1 MSGGTLFTQ
10 DFLMD
15 GVRAVPA
22 YAAWTDERLAA
33 FRARLAEILAGAGDL
48 DSLNE
53 AQTEQRVIRPLL
65 DLLDFGGLY
74 DVQANL
80 EPTGR
85 ATVPDYLLYRNADDF
100 AAAEAADLARE
111 KRILHAAAVMDAKA
125 WDVGLDKRGK
135 GSTSGET
142 PSAQILRYLSRAES
156 LSDRRVRWGILTSG
170 QVWRLYFQGA
180 KSRIEEY
187 YEADLPA
194 LLAPPPGDADG
205 DHALRL
211 FALIF
216 SRQAFEDGD
225 DGRSFHRLALDEGRL
240 WEERVRAELSDA
252 VFGEVYPRLIAA
264 LAAADPAARPTDDDG
279 YLAALREA
287 ALTLLYR
294 LLFALYAEDRDLL
307 PRRSRD
313 YDDYGLSPWR
323 DGIGERI
330 DAGDRFSAKQS
341 RLYCV
346 CLQLFGCIDR
356 GDDSIGVPPYN
367 GGLFRPDRAPLL
379 ERARLPDAAFA
390 PLFDLLSRTNKGD
403 RRVRINYRDLSVREL
418 GAIYERLL
426 EFAPVADASGP
437 DGLIIRATP
446 FARKGSGSYYTP
458 EDLVRLTIRR
468 TLEPLIEERRAA
480 FRDKAEEL
488 AHDRRPVA
496 ERLAALRALD
506 PALRILDLK
515 VVDPAMG
522 SGHFLVSLID
532 YLAEQAYAAIGEAA
546 EIAHWADY
554 RSPLPDELDR
564 MRAGIRDRAAARG
577 WTLGR
582 DQLDDRNLVKR
593 MALKRCVYGVDKN
606 PMAVELAKVALWL
619 HTFTVG
625 APLSF
630 LDHHLRCGDS
640 LFGEWVRAAMDAL
653 AAKGA
658 LFINESVQR
667 AKAAAA
673 GMARI
678 EALSDAE
685 LDEVKESEAEF
696 ARVDEF
702 TRPLIG
708 FLSFI
713 HALRWLEPLS
723 LDDRKAADA
732 LLFGQF
738 GDPVRVAA
746 RLATP
751 RARGEGEAD
760 RRDLDAL
767 NGLLHR
773 AWALID
779 EQRFFHWEAAF
790 PGVWRD
796 WESAAPQ
803 GGFDAVI
810 GNPPWDRMKMQE
822 VEWFA
827 NRAPD
832 IARQE
837 RAADRKAA
845 VAARRKAG
853 DPLAAQ
859 YDVAAE
865 RAETAM
871 RVARTCGEYPLLSKG
886 DVNLYSLFV
895 ERAQRLVSPRGLAG
909 LVTPSG
915 IAADKGAAEFFR
927 SVTDSGRLAVL
938 FDFENRGSSAREEP
952 FFPDVDSRF
961 KFSVSIIGGARRTF
975 AFTIC
980 AFYQHSTDNAERAAF
995 PLEPADFA
1003 LLNPN
1008 TRTAPVFRH
1017 RRDALLTLALY
1028 RRLPVWVDR
1037 RVEPP
1042 LKSWPVDYATILHM
1056 TNDSGLF
1063 RTSRELEQAGAYRVA
1078 DDGFWR
1084 KGAQR
1089 WLPLYEGKM
1098 VQAFDHRAAS
1108 VRVNPANLHRPAQP
1122 LPATLEQSASPRWTP
1137 EPQYWVE
1144 ADKVAYPDGLKFVL
1158 GFKDV
1163 TAPTNVRTMIAALLP
1178 PYPAGNTLPLLAPSR
1193 RPAPT
1198 GDDDAAKTAWRAAVA
1213 NDIEIYHRLAPLL
1226 AANLNAFVYDFMA
1239 RQKVQGQHLNAYIVE
1254 QLPLVPI
1261 HAYAR
1266 AIGDRTAEEIIR
1278 EHVLRLSF
1286 VAEDMRPYA
1295 ETQGYL
1301 GDPFIWDEEERLH
1314 LRARLDALYFL
1325 LCDCSRDEAAYML
1338 DAFPIVAREEREKH
1352 RGRFRSRNLIL
1363 AYMSAL
1369 AAGDAEVKVAG

>member
-252 VFGEVYPRLIAA
+252 VFGEVYPKLIAA

-330 DAGDRFSAKQS
+330 DAGDRFSARQS

-577 WTLGR
+577 WTLGG

-746 RLATP
+746 RLAP
-751 RARGEGEAD
+751 PQAGNQGAAS

-796 WESAAPQ
+796 WESATPQ

-915 IAADKGAAEFFR
+915 ILSDRTASTFIEKLFLEKRIRCGLDFF
-927 SVTDSGRLAVL
+927 
-938 FDFENRGSSAREEP
+938 NRRDDGES
-952 FFPDVDSRF
+952 FFPDVYYRF
-961 KFSVSIIGGARRTF
+961 KFCVFVSGGKQRFFDKPVFCFFARSTTAAETPEKALELTEEMIRAVNSGAF
-975 AFTIC
+975 AIPIFR
-980 AFYQHSTDNAERAAF
+980 NAEDAALSVALASSAGLARLGTLPGFKYTRQFDMGTDSERFETAERLAALGGYPLGPAEWRAGGKTW
-995 PLEPADFA
+995 
-1003 LLNPN
+1003 
-1008 TRTAPVFRH
+1008 TR
-1017 RRDALLTLALY
+1017 
-1028 RRLPVWVDR
+1028 
-1037 RVEPP
+1037 
-1042 LKSWPVDYATILHM
+1042 
-1056 TNDSGLF
+1056 
-1063 RTSRELEQAGAYRVA
+1063 
-1078 DDGFWR
+1078 
-1084 KGAQR
+1084 
-1089 WLPLYEGKM
+1089 LYEGKM
-1098 VQAFDHRAAS
+1098 VQAYDHRAAS
-1108 VRVNPANLHRPAQP
+1108 IGFYQTNVLRTGESLATTATEHADPAFTVTPRYYVELTDDRWR
-1122 LPATLEQSASPRWTP
+1122 SPRQW
-1137 EPQYWVE
+1137 
-1144 ADKVAYPDGLKFVL
+1144 ALA
-1158 GFKDV
+1158 FKDV
-1163 TAPTNVRTMIAALLP
+1163 TSTTNTRTMIAAIIP
-1178 PYPAGNTLPLLAPSR
+1178 KAGAGHTLPLLR
-1193 RPAPT
+1193 HD
-1198 GDDDAAKTAWRAAVA
+1198 GDDPAEPV
-1213 NDIEIYHRLAPLL
+1213 LL
-1226 AANLNAFVYDFMA
+1226 CGNLNAVILDFLA
-1239 RQKVQGQHLNAYIVE
+1239 RQKVQNNHLTWTVAADLPVIPFEAYDRKFGDATARD
-1254 QLPLVPI
+1254 LVVGLVTELT
-1261 HAYAR
+1261 Y
-1266 AIGDRTAEEIIR
+1266 TA
-1278 EHVLRLSF
+1278 HD
-1286 VAEDMRPYA
+1286 VAPFAAD
-1295 ETQGYL
+1295 L
-1301 GDPFIWDEEERLH
+1301 GFQAAPFAWDEERRRQ

-1325 LCDCSRDEAAYML
+1325 LYGVADEAAVRHVL
-1338 DAFPIVAREEREKH
+1338 STFPAMEKKEREAFD
-1352 RGRFRSRNLIL
+1352 GAYVSELLIPWH
-1363 AYMSAL
+1363 MRAL
-1369 AAGDAEVKVAG
+1369 AAGDAQAEAPLPHLLQQWRRKATGKK